1 MSLKQIATLPCTD
14 SPSGWNALLPKRE
27 AMAAL
32 SAAETANWPII
43 GGGLAGL
50 AAARRLAEQ
59 APQARIAVLE
69 AHVIGENA
77 SGKNS
82 GFAIDLPH
90 HSDNNVAGTAA
101 AQAEIQLFRRTLE
114 QLEALVQTHHIDCD

>member
-32 SAAETANWPII
+32 SAAETANWLII
-43 GGGLAGL
+43 GGGFAGL

-59 APQARIAVLE
+59 TLQARIAVLE

-101 AQAEIQLFRRTLE
+101 AQAEI
-114 QLEALVQTHHIDCD
+114 

>member
-32 SAAETANWPII
+32 SAVETANWLII
-43 GGGLAGL
+43 GGGFAGL

-59 APQARIAVLE
+59 TLQARIAVLE
-69 AHVIGENA
+69 AHVIGEKCF
-77 SGKNS
+77 GQKF
-82 GFAIDLPH
+82 GF
-90 HSDNNVAGTAA
+90 
-101 AQAEIQLFRRTLE
+101 
-114 QLEALVQTHHIDCD
+114 CD